1 MNHKKKLFLFFIDG
15 IGLGSNNNGNLV
27 KTLFST
33 ITEGIPLVR
42 SSGPVYFKNGVMVP
56 TDACL
61 GVEGIPQSATGQAT
75 IFTGV
80 NASAVLGYH
89 LTAIPNEK
97 LVDIIKEKSLMK
109 VLREKNVSV
118 TSANLYSKEFFQS
131 RENKRRNKFP
141 VSTLTI
147 QAAGVP
153 FRCEEDYK
161 EGRAVFAD
169 ITNHLLRDRG
179 YAIDLISPRKAGEN
193 LLNILSENQFVFFE
207 YFMTDIYA
215 HKRNIPELKNSI
227 EILSRFLET
236 VWKSIN
242 KSDTAILV
250 VSDHGNAEV
259 TSSSDHSLNNVP
271 TILFS
276 PDRELQKSVEEI
288 HSLTDIYPWILGY
301 FN

>member
-1 MNHKKKLFLFFIDG
+1 MKKLFLFFIDG
-15 IGLGSNNNGNLV
+15 IGLGPDNNDNPV
-27 KTLFST
+27 KTVFSSVT
-33 ITEGIPLVR
+33 NESLIIESRL
-42 SSGPVYFKNGVMVP
+42 PVYFKNGVMVP

-80 NASAVLGYH
+80 NASAFLGYH

-109 VLREKNVSV
+109 VLREKNISV
-118 TSANLYSKEFFQS
+118 TSANLYSKEFFQH
-131 RENKRRNKFP
+131 RVNKRRNKFP

-147 QAAGVP
+147 QAADVP
-153 FRCEEDYK
+153 FRCEEEYK
-161 EGRAVFAD
+161 AGRAVFAD
-169 ITNHLLRDRG
+169 ITNQLIRDRG
-179 YAIDLISPRKAGEN
+179 YTIDLISPRKAGKN

-207 YFMTDIYA
+207 YFMTDTYA
-215 HKRNIPELKNSI
+215 HKRNIQELKNSI
-227 EILSRFLET
+227 LILSRFLET
-236 VWKSIN
+236 IWESIN
-242 KSDTAILV
+242 KTDTAILV

-259 TSSSDHSLNNVP
+259 ASSSDHSLNKVP

-301 FN
+301 FD